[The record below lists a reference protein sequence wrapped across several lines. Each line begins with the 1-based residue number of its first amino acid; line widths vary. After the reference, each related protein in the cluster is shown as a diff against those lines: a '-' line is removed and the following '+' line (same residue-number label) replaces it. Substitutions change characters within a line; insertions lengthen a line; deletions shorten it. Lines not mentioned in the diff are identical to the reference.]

1 MNYAEVM
8 EPFRSQKILITGG
21 AGFIG
26 SHLAEKLSLVSDEIV
41 CLDNYLSGSYS
52 NHIAGVSYIE
62 GDVNDILD
70 IFGFQKFDFIFHFGE
85 YSRVEQ
91 SLNEPHVVLT
101 NTYKSFSS
109 LLQFWQSSGA
119 KLIYSGSSTKFAD
132 NGTGRHLSP
141 YTAAKALNTELL
153 FDFARWYKLP
163 FVTVYFYNVYG
174 GRELRSGKYSTVIG
188 KFKDL
193 VSNGVNELPITKPG
207 TQRRN
212 FTHIED
218 ILEGILLAAGNGEGD
233 GYGIGA
239 NESYSIIEVSN
250 LFGCEH
256 EFQDA
261 SPSNRMNGE
270 LHTDKIKGLGW
281 TQKCNLEEDIATF
294 LHETLKKNAK
304 AFGKEGQ

>member
-8 EPFRSQKILITGG
+8 EPFLSKKILITGG

-26 SHLAEKLSLVSDEIV
+26 SHLAEKLSLVSDKIV
-41 CLDNYLSGSYS
+41 CLDNYLSGLYS
-52 NHIAGVSYIE
+52 NHITGVSYVE

-70 IFGFQKFDFIFHFGE
+70 IFGVQKFDFIFHFGE

-91 SLNEPHVVLT
+91 SLCEPHVVLS
-101 NTYKSFSS
+101 NTYKSFSC

-119 KLIYSGSSTKFAD
+119 KLIYSGSSTKFAE

-153 FDFARWYKLP
+153 FDYATWYKLP
-163 FVTVYFYNVYG
+163 FAIVYFYNVYG

-193 VSNGVNELPITKPG
+193 VSQGVTKLPITRPG
-207 TQRRN
+207 TQRRY

-218 ILEGILLAAGNGEGD
+218 IIEGILLAAGNGAGD

-239 NESYSIIEVSN
+239 EKSYSIIEVSN

-261 SPSNRMNGE
+261 SPSNRMDGE
-270 LHTDKIKGLGW
+270 LHTDKIKELGW
-281 TQKCNLEEDIATF
+281 TQKCYLEEDIARF
-294 LHETLKKNAK
+294 LHQTTKK
-304 AFGKEGQ
+304 